1 MGNYESRFYCGNNAL
16 NRTGKPRG
24 SRYRCMRTGIG
35 KGRSLPYDP
44 QYVGGYQPIDNSVRL
59 YCGDRHNTLAA
70 ANANLGAGRLPY
82 TLLGTSPM
90 CLQRGVGIGKA
101 IRAREGRGYMRII
114 IFIMIWI
121 VLTTATALSL
131 YYTRPYFVLRD
142 TGTGQ
147 IVDGG
152 LLSLYTSI
160 VSVLAGVILFIIYRV
175 F

>member
-1 MGNYESRFYCGNNAL
+1 MLSTEPESHVVRDTDVCKPELA
-16 NRTGKPRG
+16 TGR
-24 SRYRCMRTGIG
+24 R
-35 KGRSLPYDP
+35 LPYDS
-44 QYVGGYQPIDNSVRL
+44 QYEGGYQPIDNSVRP

-70 ANANLGAGRLPY
+70 ANANRRGPAHGEPLPY
-82 TLLGTSPM
+82 TLLGPSPM

-101 IRAREGRGYMRII
+101 IRAREGRGYTRII

-147 IVDGG
+147 IVDEG